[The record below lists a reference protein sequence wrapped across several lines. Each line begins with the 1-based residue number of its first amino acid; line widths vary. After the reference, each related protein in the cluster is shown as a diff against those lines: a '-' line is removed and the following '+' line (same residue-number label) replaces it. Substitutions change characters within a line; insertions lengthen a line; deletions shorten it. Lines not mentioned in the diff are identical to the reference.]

1 MGIRSRRARSHSK
14 THVVGF
20 TIAGFFG
27 FMAMLAVAG
36 ALSLSS
42 IVAGW
47 LEDLPDYTSAE
58 AYLVAEPTCIYD
70 CNGTQIAEYY
80 LQQRRSIDLS
90 QVSRYVIDGTVDTE
104 DVRFYTHNGVDPQ
117 GIPATRFSR
126 PSSSSTRSSERSAR
140 PTSHCRWR
148 RCSPRTRF

>member
-58 AYLVAEPTCIYD
+58 AYLVAEPTRIYD
-70 CNGTQIAEYY
+70 C
-80 LQQRRSIDLS
+80 
-90 QVSRYVIDGTVDTE
+90 
-104 DVRFYTHNGVDPQ
+104 
-117 GIPATRFSR
+117 
-126 PSSSSTRSSERSAR
+126 
-140 PTSHCRWR
+140 
-148 RCSPRTRF
+148 